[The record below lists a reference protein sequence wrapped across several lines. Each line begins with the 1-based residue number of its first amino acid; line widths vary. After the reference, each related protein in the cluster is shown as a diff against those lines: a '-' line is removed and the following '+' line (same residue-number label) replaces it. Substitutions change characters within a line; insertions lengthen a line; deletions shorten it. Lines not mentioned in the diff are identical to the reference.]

1 MKLLNKKDPLM
12 ITLNNIKEEYEI
24 LPVNAIIEED
34 TIIPGIKGLEVNI
47 EKSYEEMKQG
57 GVFRE
62 ESLIYNNI
70 TPSSS
75 LSNNKD
81 KYIVKGSNKKEVSL
95 IIILN
100 IKDYDKIKNINN
112 LTIYL
117 NHKDINTNNIK
128 NIKDK
133 EIYTYGNNGEYTK

>member
-62 ESLIYNNI
+62 ESLIYNDI

-112 LTIYL
+112 RGNKTIR
-117 NHKDINTNNIK
+117 K
-128 NIKDK
+128 NRRKCRSKRIRMDCR
-133 EIYTYGNNGEYTK
+133 

>member
-1 MKLLNKKDPLM
+1 MKKIIKIFLILCLVCFSFFYTDKVMKLLNKKDPLM

-100 IKDYDKIKNINN
+100 IKDYDKI
-112 LTIYL
+112 
-117 NHKDINTNNIK
+117 
-128 NIKDK
+128 
-133 EIYTYGNNGEYTK
+133 